1 VTRFAGHN
9 VIVTGGSSGIG
20 SAIVDAF
27 ASEGAS
33 VLALGRDRSRLARLE
48 AAHAPGRVSTLAV
61 DVRQTG
67 ELIQGLDRHL
77 SQSGGV
83 DVLVNC
89 AGVAFAESILEISAA
104 SWEETLATNLSAVF
118 FASQWAIKQMVPQGR
133 GAIVNIASTDSF
145 VAESPAA
152 HYCTSKAGV
161 VMLTRC
167 FAYEVGHLGI
177 RVNAVAPGFTATP
190 MTMGGGGP
198 EDEAFFRDY
207 MQRIPLRRPSLPAE
221 QARVVLFLASSDA
234 SYINGET
241 IVVDGGQLS
250 GFWSQAPPDVATAE
264 YADYVPESPE
274 VSEDEH
280 R

>member
-1 VTRFAGHN
+1 VTRFAGHH

-20 SAIVDAF
+20 TAIVDAF

-33 VLALGRDRSRLARLE
+33 VLALGRDGARLARLE
-48 AAHAPGRVSTLAV
+48 AAHPEGRVRALAV
-61 DVRQTG
+61 DVRDTDQ
-67 ELIQGLDRHL
+67 LIEGLDRHL
-77 SQSGGV
+77 AQSGRV

-89 AGVAFAESILEISAA
+89 AGVAFAESVLDISAA
-104 SWEETLATNLSAVF
+104 TWEETLATNLSAVF
-118 FASQWAIKQMVPQGR
+118 YASQWALKQMVPRGR
-133 GAIVNIASTDSF
+133 GAIVNIASVDAF

-152 HYCTSKAGV
+152 HYCTSKAGI

-167 FAYEVGHLGI
+167 FAYEAGHLGI

-198 EDEAFFRDY
+198 DDEVFFRDY

-221 QARVVLFLASSDA
+221 QAKVVLFLASTDA

-250 GFWSQAPPDVATAE
+250 GFWSQAPADVATAE
-264 YADYVPESPE
+264 FADYAPQSLD
-274 VSEDEH
+274 VSEEAG